1 MKFDKTLG
9 KMVVSREARD
19 MNKIQ
24 TNFREQYNEWNHRML
39 VNTIMFSNGTKEDV
53 LRRIRMADL
62 NPDTLQM
69 LEDILDKY
77 IDLDDS
83 DIEIP
88 WATQAKDSAET
99 ENAPAEE
106 APSADDGMVDE
117 TDVEAAKAASEM
129 LGGDLDLGEVSDDT
143 LKDLFN

>member
-1 MKFDKTLG
+1 MKFDKKLG

-88 WATQAKDSAET
+88 
-99 ENAPAEE
+99 
-106 APSADDGMVDE
+106 
-117 TDVEAAKAASEM
+117 
-129 LGGDLDLGEVSDDT
+129 
-143 LKDLFN
+143 

>member
-1 MKFDKTLG
+1 MKYDQKSG
-9 KMVVSREARD
+9 RMVVSREARD

-39 VNTIMFSNGTKEDV
+39 VNTIMFSDGTKEDV

-62 NPDTLQM
+62 NPDTLTM

-83 DIEIP
+83 DIAIP
-88 WATQAKDSAET
+88 WATQTTDSAE
-99 ENAPAEE
+99 NAPTEE
-106 APSADDGMVDE
+106 ATSTDDGLVDE

-129 LGGDLDLGEVSDDT
+129 FGGDLDLEEVSDDT